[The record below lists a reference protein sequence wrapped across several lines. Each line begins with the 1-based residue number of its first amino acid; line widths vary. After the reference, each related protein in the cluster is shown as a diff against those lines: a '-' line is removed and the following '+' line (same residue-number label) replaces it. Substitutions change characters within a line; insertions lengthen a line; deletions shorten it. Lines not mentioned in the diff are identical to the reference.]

1 MKLSGW
7 SRKETEDTF
16 TLEYFD
22 SEHAIPVY
30 SVRVDSGLGFS
41 VAIFG
46 WLLPDTHELYCEH
59 KRSLFYITAPSLCK
73 AIQSFSVCPGL
84 PEVLNA
90 VDPVDSVSGITRH
103 SIPIVPELC
112 CDIVNITGG
121 FGRPANI
128 KGTRDLCLNML

>member
-7 SRKETEDTF
+7 SRNETEDTF

-41 VAIFG
+41 VAVLG
-46 WLLPDTHELYCEH
+46 WFLPDTHELYCEH
-59 KRSLFYITAPSLCK
+59 KRFLFHITAPSLCK
-73 AIQSFSVCPGL
+73 AIQEFSVCPGL

-90 VDPVDSVSGITRH
+90 VDPVHSVSRIT
-103 SIPIVPELC
+103 
-112 CDIVNITGG
+112 
-121 FGRPANI
+121 
-128 KGTRDLCLNML
+128 